1 MLGDVGV
8 FDIAARDHTL
18 MYALALT
25 HRTSVDRPSL
35 WKPQTFTSIAPISST
50 FSARFGVEADGVSV
64 FIQTG
69 LFHKKDA

>member
-8 FDIAARDHTL
+8 FDIAASDHTP
-18 MYALALT
+18 MYSLALT
-25 HRTSVDRPSL
+25 QKTSVDRPSL
-35 WKPQTFTSIAPISST
+35 WKTQTFASIAPISST
-50 FSARFGVEADGVSV
+50 FSARFGMEADGISV